1 MKPRRKTPLEIK
13 TTEPHM
19 CSVDLRLRL
28 LGQQSFFANLSQADL
43 TAINQKFSE
52 VGYEPEEFIYQ
63 AGDLAARLFI
73 VAEGRVKLFQT
84 AANGKNVLLDLL
96 GWGEFFGSLA
106 ALGTQDYP
114 DTAQAQTHCC
124 ILEISSE
131 DFRHILDAHSGVTLK
146 VLEAMSQRLQAA
158 NDRFFLISSAPVEK
172 RVAVTLLR
180 LASKLG
186 RKRKI
191 GLLVETPLS
200 RENLA
205 EMTGSTTETVS
216 RVMSRMVEMG
226 LVKSG
231 RRWVTILDMKRLEEL
246 AKRGAVN

>member
-1 MKPRRKTPLEIK
+1 
-13 TTEPHM
+13 M
-19 CSVDLRLRL
+19 CSIDLRLRL

-52 VGYEPEEFIYQ
+52 VGYEPEEFIYK
-63 AGDLAARLFI
+63 AGDLAAHLFI

-216 RVMSRMVEMG
+216 RVISQFQKEG
-226 LVKSG
+226 WIATG
-231 RRWVTILDMKRLEEL
+231 RQWIALKDISSLQVL
-246 AKRGAVN
+246 AE